1 MKHYAFD
8 VPESSIIYADKAYHD
23 YAIEDLLQEAAYI
36 HLLPMRKKNA
46 KRALPQEILFV
57 QHYHRKRL
65 ETVGSL
71 IEQRLPKVIH
81 AVTSQGFELKV
92 ALFVVAYSLDCYID
106 LQVATWVAL
115 SGATSDPGTTACAL
129 RSQ

>member
-1 MKHYAFD
+1 M
-8 VPESSIIYADKAYHD
+8 
-23 YAIEDLLQEAAYI
+23 
-36 HLLPMRKKNA
+36 
-46 KRALPQEILFV
+46 

-106 LQVATWVAL
+106 L
-115 SGATSDPGTTACAL
+115 
-129 RSQ
+129 